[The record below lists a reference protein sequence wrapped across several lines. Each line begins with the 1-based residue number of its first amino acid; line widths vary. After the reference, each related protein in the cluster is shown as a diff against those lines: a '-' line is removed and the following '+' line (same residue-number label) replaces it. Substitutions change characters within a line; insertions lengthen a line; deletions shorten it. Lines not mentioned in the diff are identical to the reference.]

1 MTKVISAA
9 EAKAKLSSLLDRAAR
24 GEEITITRHGKKVAR
39 LVPAAPEQVGE
50 RKPGAWKGLVTYDP
64 DVFFEPPTEQD
75 LKDWEGDLDE
85 FLAMP
90 MPGASGT
97 TETPPRRKTR
107 RRA

>member
-1 MTKVISAA
+1 MSKVVSAA
-9 EAKAKLSSLLDRAAR
+9 EAKAKLSDLLDRAAR
-24 GEEITITRHGKKVAR
+24 GEEITITGHGKPVAR
-39 LVPAAPEQVGE
+39 IVPPASEIAAE
-50 RKPGAWKGLVTYDP
+50 RTPGAWKGLVSYDP

-90 MPGASGT
+90 MPGESAPAK
-97 TETPPRRKTR
+97 TPPRRKLR